1 MEAPHRGMVCGTSNR
16 DAAEARMWILYLPV
30 SLRPVVVNRNL
41 RLQGVGQ
48 LKGVGVLG
56 DYTANIFSA
65 LKVFNLSVVELG
77 KTN

>member
-1 MEAPHRGMVCGTSNR
+1 MDSLSSCFLETCGT
-16 DAAEARMWILYLPV
+16 
-30 SLRPVVVNRNL
+30 VNRNL